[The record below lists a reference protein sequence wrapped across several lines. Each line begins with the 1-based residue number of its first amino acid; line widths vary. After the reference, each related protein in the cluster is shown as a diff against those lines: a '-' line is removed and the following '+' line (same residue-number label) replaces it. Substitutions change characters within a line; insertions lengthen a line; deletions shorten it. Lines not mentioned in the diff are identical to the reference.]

1 MFFATYRQ
9 GLKAKVMSMLSFVK
23 LDSTM
28 IDQFHPWLHFHLVFL
43 LVVLLVGCTPNP
55 KPTTPARTVH
65 SSEPTQPV
73 QTPIYPEFS
82 EPAPAN
88 TRTEPTDL
96 AQTIMPSFPAYGVVY
111 PYPSSSWTEADR
123 LSIREHLEYLHKLGI
138 NTVLQVFSNRL
149 IGTGDERNWL
159 IFLDEAERADI
170 QVVARL
176 GTSVEKVGNEFDYQA
191 IEAFLSVVQD
201 HPALLA
207 YVGLHEPLERFTS
220 PQLREFYSEVK
231 RLAPD
236 LPIAHYMGNMSFFE
250 RSWRFPF
257 RVFTAGICDICITWY
272 YPARY
277 IDNQPVFEEA
287 EVRELLQTHR
297 RLVDERAPESQLW
310 FLGQSYTQAK
320 HKRNLRMPTPQE
332 MERLY
337 SIVEQEGADGFLWY
351 PWYHNTYDQVLSDD
365 EMEPQRQAVFRIYE
379 DFFR

>member
-1 MFFATYRQ
+1 MGSIMI
-9 GLKAKVMSMLSFVK
+9 GLFR
-23 LDSTM
+23 
-28 IDQFHPWLHFHLVFL
+28 PWLHFFAIYL

-55 KPTTPARTVH
+55 KPTTPARTVY
-65 SSEPTQPV
+65 SSELTQTV
-73 QTPIYPEFS
+73 QTPINPELS
-82 EPAPAN
+82 EPAP
-88 TRTEPTDL
+88 
-96 AQTIMPSFPAYGVVY
+96 TIMPPFSAYGVVY

-123 LSIREHLEYLHKLGI
+123 LSIREHLEYLQGLGV

-149 IGTGDERNWL
+149 IGTGDELNWL

-170 QVVARL
+170 KVVARL
-176 GTSVEKVGNEFDYQA
+176 GSSVEKGGNEFDYQA

-220 PQLREFYSEVK
+220 PQLREFYSKVK
-231 RLAPD
+231 SLAPG
-236 LPIAHYMGNMSFFE
+236 LPIAHYMGNMLFFE

-272 YPARY
+272 YPTRY
-277 IDNQPVFEEA
+277 IDNQPFFEEA
-287 EVRELLQTHR
+287 QVHKLLQTHR

-310 FLGQSYTQAK
+310 FLGQSYTLAK

-365 EMEPQRQAVFRIYE
+365 EMEPQRQAVLRVYE
-379 DFFR
+379 DFFRSEQEP